1 MSNYVDKA
9 YYYNTYEGRII
20 PETEAEKKLEEAS
33 MHIDTL
39 TYNRIVGKGFNS
51 LTKFQQD
58 IIRKVVCKLADF
70 EYENTDL
77 LKTPLSG
84 YAINGVSM
92 NFGSSWNV
100 EIQNGVAIPK
110 DYYCLLSQ
118 TGLTCRN
125 VRYRYEIS

>member
-1 MSNYVDKA
+1 MSNYVDIT
-9 YYYNTYEGRII
+9 YYQNTYKGTVI
-20 PETEAEKKLEEAS
+20 PEDKIEEKLKEAS

-39 TYNRIVGKGFNS
+39 TYNRIVGRGFGN

-58 IIRKVVCKLADF
+58 IIKEVVCKLADF
-70 EYENTDL
+70 EYENEDL
-77 LKTPLSG
+77 IKSVLSS

-92 NFGSSWNV
+92 NFGTSWNIQV
-100 EIQNGVAIPK
+100 QNGVAIPK

-125 VRYRYEIS
+125 MRC